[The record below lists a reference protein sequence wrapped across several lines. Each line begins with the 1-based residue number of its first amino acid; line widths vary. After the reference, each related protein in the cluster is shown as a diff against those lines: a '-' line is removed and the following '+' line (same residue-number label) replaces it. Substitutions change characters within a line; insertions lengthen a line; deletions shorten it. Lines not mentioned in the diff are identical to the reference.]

1 MLKTMRNHIKSLI
14 SSRVFELSITLII
27 LLNAALVGIE
37 LSTDNIVIK
46 FIQLFILGIFTLEL
60 IARRIAVDNWKEFF
74 EDWWNIFDLFII
86 LISYIP
92 ETIFV
97 NATAVMAVRVLR
109 VFRALRLLRLTKE
122 VKVMTTALLISIKA
136 LFYNAIMFVIFIYL
150 FALVGVSLFKLPN
163 PSSLND
169 EQLIQYQELM
179 QEAPNAPT
187 NSSDPYGSLDE
198 AMFTL
203 FRTLT
208 GDDWTDLRYNLIT
221 AHERGIVQA
230 SPAVITLFHVLWFVW
245 SSFLLLNLLVAA
257 IVNNYQLAM
266 DKTTHAK
273 SN

>member
-1 MLKTMRNHIKSLI
+1 MRNHIKSLI

-74 EDWWNIFDLFII
+74 EDRWNILDLFII

-187 NSSDPYGSLDE
+187 NSSDPYGSLGE

-230 SPAVITLFHVLWFVW
+230 SPAVITMFHVLWFVW

-266 DKTTHAK
+266 DKTTHTN

>member
-1 MLKTMRNHIKSLI
+1 MKNYIKSII

-27 LLNAALVGIE
+27 LINAILVGIE
-37 LSTDNIVIK
+37 LSTNNLVIQS
-46 FIQLFILGIFTLEL
+46 IQWLILGIFTLEL
-60 IARRIAVDNWKEFF
+60 IARRIAVDTWKEFF
-74 EDWWNIFDLFII
+74 EDGWNIFDLFII

-92 ETIFV
+92 ATIFV
-97 NATAVMAVRVLR
+97 NATYVMAMRILR

-122 VKVMTTALLISIKA
+122 IKIMITVLLTSIKA
-136 LFYNAIMFVIFIYL
+136 LFYNAILFVIFIYL

-163 PSSLND
+163 PATLNG
-169 EQLIQYQELM
+169 EQLVQYQELM

-230 SPAVITLFHVLWFVW
+230 GPAIITTYHVLWFVW
-245 SSFLLLNLLVAA
+245 SAFLLLNLLVAA
-257 IVNNYQLAM
+257 IVNNYQQAM
-266 DKTTHAK
+266 DETTHTQ

>member
-1 MLKTMRNHIKSLI
+1 MRNHIKSLI

-37 LSTDNIVIK
+37 LSTDNIV
-46 FIQLFILGIFTLEL
+46 
-60 IARRIAVDNWKEFF
+60 
-74 EDWWNIFDLFII
+74 
-86 LISYIP
+86 
-92 ETIFV
+92 
-97 NATAVMAVRVLR
+97 M
-109 VFRALRLLRLTKE
+109 
-122 VKVMTTALLISIKA
+122 
-136 LFYNAIMFVIFIYL
+136 
-150 FALVGVSLFKLPN
+150 
-163 PSSLND
+163 
-169 EQLIQYQELM
+169 LM

-187 NSSDPYGSLDE
+187 YSSDPYGSLDE

-230 SPAVITLFHVLWFVW
+230 SPAVITMFHVLWFVW

-266 DKTTHAK
+266 DKTTHTK